1 MLLYLIF
8 FNALLTPELD
18 SIIEQIDE
26 GQKIPVIIRMAQE
39 YPYDIIA
46 NLPIKER
53 AMVLKNIAKESQKPL
68 IDFLNEF
75 VGEFDGLKEFWV
87 YNGLYLNVT
96 KRLIKTLSMRDDI
109 SFISHIPEIKLP
121 PEEFK
126 EIEPSRTPEWNIQ
139 KVMADSCWHRGYT
152 GNGVIIGMIGS
163 GIDTT
168 HSALRGGKLIK
179 WRDFQY
185 NSPIPYD
192 DDFGHGTACAGIICG
207 GDGLGPFVDDIG
219 VAPDAKL
226 IVGRIVSPIDPL
238 LGLQWIA
245 SLKADSGFNIKGMNN
260 SWGTSNTIYFW
271 DACRTLKSLD
281 ILPVFAIGNGGPN
294 PYSTGSPGNYPLCIG
309 VGATNLYDSIAI
321 FSSRGPAPDSSPW
334 NEPQYWYR
342 PDWNLIKPDIVAP
355 GVSVRVCK
363 PGNSYVIVNG
373 TSYSTPHITGAVAI
387 LCEAD
392 SSLNP
397 TSLFNLIL
405 DNADRPS
412 QGGPYPNNNYGWGRL
427 NIWRALQTVVSI
439 KDKKDIQR
447 LGRIISITPNP
458 FYKNTLIKIHHSDYT
473 ESLKLKI
480 YDTSGKVVRSYYLKC
495 RNQKEVVIH
504 WNGEDDY
511 NRLLPA
517 GIYFMHLEFNISSG
531 SKIFKSEKMVLIR

>member
-1 MLLYLIF
+1 MIQALVIF
-8 FNALLTPELD
+8 SVLLTPELD
-18 SIIEQIDE
+18 SIFKEVGE

-53 AMVLKNIAKESQKPL
+53 ALVLKNIAKESQKPL
-68 IDFLNEF
+68 IDFLNQF
-75 VGEFDGLKEFWV
+75 VDEFDGLKDFWV
-87 YNGLYLNVT
+87 FNGLYLNAT
-96 KRLIKTLSMRDDI
+96 KRLLKILSMREDI
-109 SFISHIPEIKLP
+109 SLISHIPKIRLP
-121 PEEFK
+121 PEDLKDGE
-126 EIEPSRTPEWNIQ
+126 SLRTIEWNVQ

-152 GNGVIIGMIGS
+152 GNGVIIGMLDT

-168 HSALRGGKLIK
+168 HPALRGGKLIK

-192 DDFGHGTACAGIICG
+192 DPPGHGTGCAGIICG
-207 GDGLGPFVDDIG
+207 GDGLGPFGDDIG

-226 IVGRIVSPIDPL
+226 IVGRIASSVDPL

-245 SLKADSGFNIKGMNN
+245 SLKADSNFNIKGVNN
-260 SWGTSNTIYFW
+260 SWGVSSTIYFW
-271 DACRTLKSLD
+271 DACNTLKSLD
-281 ILPVFAIGNGGPN
+281 ILPVFAIGNNGPN
-294 PYSTGSPGNYPLCIG
+294 PHSTGSPGNYPLCIG
-309 VGATNLYDSIAI
+309 VGATDSLDGIAI

-334 NEPQYWYR
+334 NQPQYWYR

-355 GVSVRVCK
+355 GVSVLTSQT
-363 PGNSYVIVNG
+363 GNSYVRLNG

-405 DNADRPS
+405 DNADRPA

-427 NIWRALQTVVSI
+427 NIYKALQNVFMIGENEQVSI
-439 KDKKDIQR
+439 ARPFMIKPNPNR
-447 LGRIISITPNP
+447 GRIYFNEKFGECI
-458 FYKNTLIKIHHSDYT
+458 IKLYDTTGRLVMEEKFTGINNINIP
-473 ESLKLKI
+473 ESLKDGVYFLRIKMPEGEKTETFI
-480 YDTSGKVVRSYYLKC
+480 LVR
-495 RNQKEVVIH
+495 
-504 WNGEDDY
+504 
-511 NRLLPA
+511 
-517 GIYFMHLEFNISSG
+517 
-531 SKIFKSEKMVLIR
+531 